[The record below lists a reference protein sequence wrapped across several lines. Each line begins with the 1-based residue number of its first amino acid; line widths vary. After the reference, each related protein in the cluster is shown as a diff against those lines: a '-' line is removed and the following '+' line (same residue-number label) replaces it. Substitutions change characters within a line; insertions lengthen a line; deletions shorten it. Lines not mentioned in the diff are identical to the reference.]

1 MGNARDNDGWAVIL
15 PHGLAGPK
23 DGSGPLTFYPVHGN
37 GLRGQHRYPPLGVD
51 AIGLQ
56 RIHRLVGYDLRATLD
71 VMGLAS
77 WAGVSLHLGRIFDAL
92 ALLGTQLGWQDD
104 RPVPISWRASLV
116 PLVQTGWLIETENE
130 ASAAPAGL
138 TFSPFAAAPDGDTW
152 VHRCGPP
159 VHHLDEELPEATL
172 AWIRGLDHGGQA
184 LAVWA
189 AMQRL

>member
-1 MGNARDNDGWAVIL
+1 MGNARDNDGWAVI
-15 PHGLAGPK
+15 HSDPK
-23 DGSGPLTFYPVHGN
+23 GVSSGLTFYPVHGN

-51 AIGLQ
+51 ATGLR

-104 RPVPISWRASLV
+104 RPAPTSWQASLI
-116 PLVQTGWLIETENE
+116 PLVQTGWLIETVPPDAGN
-130 ASAAPAGL
+130 SNPAGL
-138 TFSPFAAAPDGDTW
+138 AFSPFTAHPDGDTW

-159 VHHLDEELPEATL
+159 VHHLDEELPEATA